1 MHKSEPYCLCYR
13 SRRPIGLGNRRTLDL
28 TIGLASWLTSGDRS
42 KRWGR
47 NLPRSGTRNIINISK
62 TWVHVNWDI
71 SVLCKAILQSITQ
84 VPETKYLHGIMIIWW
99 LKFDKSQW
107 DRPHNLLI
115 WHFGYSIDE
124 ILNQNEVPKPTQ
136 LNLNKEVDIDD

>member
-1 MHKSEPYCLCYR
+1 M
-13 SRRPIGLGNRRTLDL
+13 
-28 TIGLASWLTSGDRS
+28 
-42 KRWGR
+42 
-47 NLPRSGTRNIINISK
+47 
-62 TWVHVNWDI
+62 
-71 SVLCKAILQSITQ
+71 
-84 VPETKYLHGIMIIWW
+84 HGIMIIWW

>member
-1 MHKSEPYCLCYR
+1 
-13 SRRPIGLGNRRTLDL
+13 
-28 TIGLASWLTSGDRS
+28 
-42 KRWGR
+42 
-47 NLPRSGTRNIINISK
+47 
-62 TWVHVNWDI
+62 
-71 SVLCKAILQSITQ
+71 
-84 VPETKYLHGIMIIWW
+84 MIIWW

-115 WHFGYSIDE
+115 WHFGYPIDE